1 MIFAK
6 CCWTTKGLSA
16 AGMSTLLER
25 NFPRVATKSYLVL
38 IEFIFTIIRD
48 KLITTISN
56 SITTIDKLKI
66 EESEICAP
74 LPHQLRHSNLRRI
87 ASFT

>member
-16 AGMSTLLER
+16 AEMSTLLET

-48 KLITTISN
+48 KIITIISN

-66 EESEICAP
+66 EESTQCFTFPEMIICKDS
-74 LPHQLRHSNLRRI
+74 L
-87 ASFT
+87 